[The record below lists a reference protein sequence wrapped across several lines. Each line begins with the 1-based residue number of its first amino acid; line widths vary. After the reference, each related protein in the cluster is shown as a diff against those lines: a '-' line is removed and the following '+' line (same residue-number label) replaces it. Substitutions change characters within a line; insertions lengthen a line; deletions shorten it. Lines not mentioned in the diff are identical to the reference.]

1 VDGLYVVLPNSGE
14 WDRTGTIV
22 KNKSRQEQ
30 LRNTDRRLQNFLQEV
45 LTTRATSSYPNVGG
59 REKAEVF
66 RKFWHIGVN
75 DVNRQKKWECSTIEG
90 MRQLHFVSSL
100 FVADSTKLMCR
111 DFSCFCMP
119 CVMRDWEAC
128 ENKEHI
134 KKWRL
139 VVIQT
144 AFPRDVR
151 LQMGEFEDGA
161 DSQYGED
168 RNALVDLLCIGDTFI
183 VPADQPNP
191 ENVEFYLLICRRPK
205 FLILEAFTCRWDPE
219 FKVGDYIVV
228 GTYYQA
234 WGKDFVLLGSSRPA
248 YLQAEL
254 IVQIKFRM
262 EPQDH
267 RIASDDTIFYLSAD
281 DQSSIEAEYRRR

>member
-30 LRNTDRRLQNFLQEV
+30 LRNTDRRLQNSADVVNFLQEV

-111 DFSCFCMP
+111 DFSCFCVP

-128 ENKEHI
+128 ENKEHVE
-134 KKWRL
+134 KWRL
-139 VVIQT
+139 VVIQI
-144 AFPRDVR
+144 ALPRDVK
-151 LQMGEFEDGA
+151 LQMEEFGM
-161 DSQYGED
+161 G
-168 RNALVDLLCIGDTFI
+168 
-183 VPADQPNP
+183 
-191 ENVEFYLLICRRPK
+191 
-205 FLILEAFTCRWDPE
+205 LILNMAKTGMHLWICC
-219 FKVGDYIVV
+219 
-228 GTYYQA
+228 
-234 WGKDFVLLGSSRPA
+234 VLVIPLL
-248 YLQAEL
+248 YL
-254 IVQIKFRM
+254 
-262 EPQDH
+262 
-267 RIASDDTIFYLSAD
+267 
-281 DQSSIEAEYRRR
+281 